1 MARSRTASCRTRA
14 KGPPNE
20 WWKRYST
27 ALVAL
32 DSMKLGRVR
41 IANRGS
47 EIAVT
52 DYLRFDS
59 ASAPGGARR
68 SPEMEEPFA
77 FAGVAVATERGGLI
91 DHRIQLDYPPGS
103 QVARADEKLFLKACR
118 SSVIRRNF
126 IFAWSRAE

>member
-1 MARSRTASCRTRA
+1 
-14 KGPPNE
+14 
-20 WWKRYST
+20 
-27 ALVAL
+27 
-32 DSMKLGRVR
+32 MKLGRVR

-77 FAGVAVATERGGLI
+77 FAGVAVATARGGLI
-91 DHRIQLDYPPGS
+91 EHRIQFVTRLDHKSPGLT
-103 QVARADEKLFLKACR
+103 K
-118 SSVIRRNF
+118 NF
-126 IFAWSRAE
+126 S